1 MICLVK
7 IDRFPGYLIPPK
19 RLITP
24 KVSSFFGMWK
34 KPLSE
39 KMVSCLE
46 SVYFPETFNYSEVK
60 LIFFLTL
67 ERNPPRDF
75 DFWEY
80 DQLSF
85 TSLILENISIRKT
98 ISW

>member
-60 LIFFLTL
+60 LIFF
-67 ERNPPRDF
+67 D
-75 DFWEY
+75 
-80 DQLSF
+80 
-85 TSLILENISIRKT
+85 IRKKPSERLWFLRIWSVIFYFLDT
-98 ISW
+98 WKHFY